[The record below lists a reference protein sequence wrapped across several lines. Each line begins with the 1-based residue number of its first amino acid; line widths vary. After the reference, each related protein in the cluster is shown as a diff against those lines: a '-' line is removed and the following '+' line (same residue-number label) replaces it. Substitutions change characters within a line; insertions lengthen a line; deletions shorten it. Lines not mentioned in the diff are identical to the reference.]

1 MKRVLIILV
10 VGLVLEFLGTGFGWW
25 RSEESDQV
33 WMDRVV
39 HAQVVATVPTISGC
53 TTGPAG
59 FNSIYTTVCTLTD
72 ASGTRHW
79 LVVTTSSGGIAIMED
94 K

>member
-1 MKRVLIILV
+1 VKRVLIILV
-10 VGLVLEFLGTGFGWW
+10 MEFVLAASGISFGW
-25 RSEESDQV
+25 

-59 FNSIYTTVCTLTD
+59 FNGIYTTVCTLTD

>member
-10 VGLVLEFLGTGFGWW
+10 MEFVLAASGISFGW
-25 RSEESDQV
+25 

-53 TTGPAG
+53 VVTLPSSSNENTVISSS
-59 FNSIYTTVCTLTD
+59 SIPMQICTLTD